1 MKEIQALKLLDV
13 WFPPAMLEQYDGPSY
28 TLDDMRKYLN
38 VYDRPIL

>member
-1 MKEIQALKLLDV
+1 MKQVSALKLLDV
-13 WFPPAMLEQYDGPSY
+13 RFPETMLEQYDGPSY

>member
-13 WFPPAMLEQYDGPSY
+13 RFPSSMLEQYDGPSY

-38 VYDRPIL
+38 IYDRPIL